1 MDTCTM
7 ATAIRLYQRLDSTQ
21 GYRLILVKYS
31 RNGSPI
37 ADPHATAFYLRYRPK
52 GGRRVCLPAGG
63 DVLEA
68 DNQRKVLE
76 ARMATSSLIPATAE
90 AAATS
95 VAAVN
100 GRKVMTTEAAEYV
113 ERTRKSKKYK
123 TCKGY
128 KDAVE
133 LFLSTC
139 KKTYLDE
146 LTRDDMIALKEVLK
160 SKYASQTVFST
171 FMKVLTFLNDCR
183 IEKHVKQD
191 TWIQRKDR
199 PVNVAKRNA
208 KNKKYPAY
216 TADEFASMLLVADA
230 TEYALLYFLAW
241 EFQQFR
247 GFGYQPS
254 GGGTLARAWLPV
266 LVELQCRDLEK
277 RVS

>member
-1 MDTCTM
+1 M

-21 GYRLILVKYS
+21 GYRLNLVKYS

-146 LTRDDMIALKEVLK
+146 LTRDDMIAL
-160 SKYASQTVFST
+160 SDAS
-171 FMKVLTFLNDCR
+171 N
-183 IEKHVKQD
+183 E
-191 TWIQRKDR
+191 
-199 PVNVAKRNA
+199 
-208 KNKKYPAY
+208 
-216 TADEFASMLLVADA
+216 
-230 TEYALLYFLAW
+230 LA
-241 EFQQFR
+241 
-247 GFGYQPS
+247 GY
-254 GGGTLARAWLPV
+254 L
-266 LVELQCRDLEK
+266 
-277 RVS
+277 